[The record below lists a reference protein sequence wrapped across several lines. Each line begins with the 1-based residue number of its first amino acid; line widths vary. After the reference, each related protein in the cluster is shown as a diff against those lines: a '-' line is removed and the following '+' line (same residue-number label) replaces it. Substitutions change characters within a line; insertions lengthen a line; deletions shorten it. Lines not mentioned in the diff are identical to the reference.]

1 MVSEP
6 ASKVLYESLNT
17 RVTLTTRDDK
27 PVICKALKA
36 GVQTPHAVARY
47 QHEFVVNQS
56 LTSPYISRALEYD
69 DRAHKLYF
77 EWVEAET
84 LRDFINS
91 GPTQDLTV
99 LMQVAA
105 NIARALQSI
114 HDEGVVHRDINPA
127 NILID
132 AQYNIRIIDFGLATF
147 SAHNQPASGEVVNQL
162 AGTLNYLS
170 PEQTGRV
177 NRVVDYRTDLYAL
190 GATFYEL
197 FSGTPPFINTDPLEL
212 IHAHIASKPKPLHE
226 VSTRIPNWL
235 SDVVLKLLAKQP
247 EDRYQSAMSVS
258 DDLLEGQDLGNI
270 VPFRIAQTDTPGQLA
285 LPKRLYGREQEL
297 ATLQNLFERVTRGEV
312 LFAELTGVSGVGK
325 SSFTEALNRQA
336 TDSGLL
342 VAQTSAGHLRFSDNV
357 AKDTNQLML
366 DLLRPLIRQILSLES
381 SAAGQLI
388 ERLNRI
394 PSETLRLLLPWIP
407 ELNTML
413 AAGDTTNDHDH
424 TINVSSE
431 RDAIR
436 QLLSAIS
443 PMPLC
448 LNIGEVDN
456 IASSIYQD
464 ILEMMVEQRNILLVL
479 GSDKANANA
488 FDAPKF
494 ATKHQQIDLQPL
506 ARSDVRTMLADMLS
520 QSEARVRELAS
531 ELWEKTDGLPAPLL
545 ELIFELHHTD
555 AISYNSQG
563 GVWTW
568 DLDIVRGHYFS
579 NNSNERIQGQLV
591 SLQTET
597 QDLLQ
602 LGSCIGLEFDLSTL
616 AGTLNRPEADL
627 ARLLRTSIALGLL
640 GLTSKKY
647 RFSHPR
653 IAAQIY
659 ADIDTARKSE
669 LHFAIGEY
677 LVANKHREDSNII
690 NIADHFNAG
699 ADLSDLD
706 PVRRLDIAHYNLL
719 AGRESLQ
726 RATFQKAYKYAR
738 SGLSLFFSQQPNH
751 EPVYLELCQCAA
763 EAAFLCGDFEQ
774 LARVVEHSNQASS
787 SMQEVQLRA
796 AIVRNELTQA
806 QTLTLSALA
815 ELNYKPSGIGA
826 LLSKPKIANWI
837 TPNARLKAPLAV
849 LNDPNTQQKL
859 RLLCYLLHVN
869 FHLGTPSF
877 RYIRDGLLIA
887 QQQRAYSPEVGLIYA
902 NKAIAQL
909 AKGFSSQVLIA
920 ANNARLIA
928 NQSPNDA
935 FSVRTMTMLNGLVDP
950 WSKPIDQTLKALSK
964 NVDASMQVQD
974 YEFAATACAFFATN
988 GLLRGME
995 LGSLARELDKHLS
1008 IVSAYNHVTGVNIA
1022 HFVHQMVQS
1031 LTGQISENDDDNA
1044 PAINNSADRVAHG
1057 YVYVMRLYYA
1067 FLFQDIQGAHSVLEL
1082 AQVYVD
1088 DLTGSPLQIT
1098 FALIC
1103 GLLHVKDESK
1113 TALVAKQIK
1122 KLEQWSQRGA
1132 AFAEPKLSLLQAAQA
1147 WQAGQQTRALELY
1160 EKAAE
1165 QAKNQGL
1172 ANDEALAYELGALA
1186 CLASNRQDFAKM
1198 FMHNAHQAYLRWGST
1213 AKSNQLERNFEELL
1227 ADVTNRSN
1235 SKSLS
1240 MSDLVDLTVR
1250 DYGYSS
1256 YSTESTELSA
1266 RTLDTTTVL
1275 RAAQTISGEIVLDQV
1290 LTKLL
1295 RLALEHAGAQ
1305 RAVMLL
1311 NNDHNQLMVEA
1322 VAAIDGEATR
1332 RINPAEPLNATTSI
1346 PVSVVQFV
1354 ARTQETLVLNDATA
1368 EDVFTQDPYVV
1379 GQKPLSVLCLPILH
1393 RGELTGILYVEH
1405 KWLSGMFTEQRI
1417 EVLTLLTSQ
1426 AAISIENARLYADLH
1441 AARDEYQALYEN
1453 AIEGLFRLNQQG
1465 SLVQAN
1471 PTLAKILEFDSQ
1483 STMLNEYRD
1492 LLDHIF
1498 LSKELAS
1505 EFLSALEERNVVNAF
1520 EAQGVTRD
1528 GRVFWMSLT
1537 AQLQEDQGEG
1547 QFIDGSLIDI
1557 SERKEREQ
1565 SDQQREIAEAATEAK
1580 SEFLAN
1586 MSHEIRTPMNAILG
1600 FSKLTLETQL
1610 DRKQHEYLS
1619 SIRSAAQNLLG
1630 LVSDVLDFSKIE
1642 AGKLTLEEAPFLLAD
1657 TLSEVH
1663 KLFRT
1668 ELLKKQLTLEV
1679 EDYTNADPRFPQ
1691 HGLLVG
1697 DALRLQQILVNLI
1710 GNAIKFTADGS
1721 IRLEASVADST
1732 AKGLMLSIS
1741 VEDTGIGITPE
1752 QQERLFN
1759 SFEQAENSI
1768 TRRYGGT
1775 GLGLSI
1781 CKQLVEAMGG
1791 TIAVDSS
1798 AGEGSCFSFNVNLG
1812 VASEEDLAEVA
1823 RQRKPSGNRDSL
1835 INRRLLV
1842 AEDNPINQQLA
1853 LEFLTQRGAVVDIA
1867 ENGRIAIAKITE
1879 GDYDA
1884 VLMDIHMPELDGLEA
1899 TRILRE
1905 QGIEIPVIAVSADAL
1920 QERKASALEVGCNAY
1935 VTKPIDFN
1943 TLVAVLEDTLPK
1955 LEGTNYSRRATDADI
1970 GSGAEENPE
1979 VQPTFTS
1986 DNLET
1991 VPERTADVVANTL
2004 ALQRLPGIDIAEAI
2018 RGHNG
2023 NVKLMMKLM
2032 GDFGKYYGDA
2042 GTKMRS
2048 YVQAKQYE
2056 DGERLA
2062 HNLHGVAGSFGAPR
2076 LKEASKTLE
2085 LALAKTAHNDD
2096 KNNLLGLAQSFEIA
2110 LTEVLESADD
2120 LASNEIPFRASDFG
2134 VANDTEAN

>member
-1 MVSEP
+1 MPGVGLASDP
-6 ASKVLYESLNT
+6 ASKVLYESVNT
-17 RVTLTTRDDK
+17 RVTRTTLGDT

-36 GVQTPHAVARY
+36 GVQTPHAIARY

-56 LTSPYISRALEYD
+56 LTSPHISRALKYD

-77 EWVEAET
+77 EWTDAET
-84 LRDFINS
+84 LRDFISS
-91 GPTQDLTV
+91 GPSQELPV

-127 NILID
+127 NLLID
-132 AQYNIRIIDFGLATF
+132 ADLNIRIIDFGLATF
-147 SAHNQPASGEVVNQL
+147 SAHNQPGSGEVVNQL

-197 FSGTPPFINTDPLEL
+197 FSGSPPFINTDPLEL

-226 VSTRIPNWL
+226 VSSRVPNWL

-258 DDLLEGQDLGNI
+258 DDLLEGQDLANI

-285 LPKRLYGREQEL
+285 LPKRIYGREQEL
-297 ATLQNLFERVTRGEV
+297 ATINSLFERISKGEV
-312 LFAELTGVSGVGK
+312 LFAELTGISGVGK
-325 SSFTEALNRQA
+325 STFIDALTRQA
-336 TDSGLL
+336 AEAGLL
-342 VAQTSAGHLRFSDNV
+342 VAQTSAGHLRFTDNV
-357 AKDTNQLML
+357 AKDTNQLVL
-366 DLLRPLIRQILSLES
+366 DLLRPLVRQILSLEGK
-381 SAAGQLI
+381 SAAQLI

-394 PSETLRLLLPWIP
+394 PSAPLKLLLPWIP
-407 ELNTML
+407 ELSNML
-413 AAGDTTNDHDH
+413 APGDTTTNQDH
-424 TINVSSE
+424 TISVGNE
-431 RDAIR
+431 RGAVR

-448 LNIGEVDN
+448 LIIGEVDSL
-456 IASSIYQD
+456 ARTIYQD
-464 ILEMMVEQRNILLVL
+464 ILEMMVEQRNILLIT
-479 GSDKANANA
+479 GSDKPNPKV
-488 FDAPKF
+488 FEAPKF
-494 ATKHQQIDLQPL
+494 ATKHHQIELQPL
-506 ARSDVRTMLADMLS
+506 ARIDVRNMLADMLS

-555 AISYNSQG
+555 AISYNSQA
-563 GVWTW
+563 GVWSW

-579 NNSNERIQGQLV
+579 NNSNERIQSQLL
-591 SLQTET
+591 SLTAET

-602 LGSCIGLEFDLSTL
+602 LGSCIGLEFGLETL
-616 AGTLNRPEADL
+616 AGTLNREEADL
-627 ARLLRTSIALGLL
+627 ARHLRTAIAQGLI
-640 GLTSKKY
+640 GLSSKQY

-659 ADIDTARKSE
+659 AEIDEKKKSE

-677 LVANKHREDSNII
+677 LVANKHREGSNII

-699 ADLSDLD
+699 ADLCDLA
-706 PVRRLDIAHYNLL
+706 PNRRLDIAHYNLL

-738 SGLSLFFSQQPNH
+738 SGLSLFFSQQPSH

-774 LARVVEHSNQASS
+774 LTRVVEHSSQASS

-796 AIVRNELTQA
+796 AIVRNELNQA

-815 ELNYKPSGIGA
+815 ELDYKPSSINA
-826 LLSKPKIANWI
+826 LLSKPKLAGWTI
-837 TPNARLKAPLAV
+837 PNARLKAPLAT
-849 LNDPNTQQKL
+849 LNDPKTQQQL
-859 RLLCYLLHVN
+859 RLLCYLLHIN
-869 FHLGTPSF
+869 FHLGAPSLP
-877 RYIRDGLLIA
+877 YVRDGLLLA
-887 QQQRAYSPEVGLIYA
+887 QRQRAYSPEVALIYA
-902 NKAIAQL
+902 NKAVAQL
-909 AKGFSSQVLIA
+909 DRGFSSQVLVA

-928 NQSPNDA
+928 NQQPNDA
-935 FSVRTMTMLNGLVDP
+935 FSVRTMTVLNGLVDP
-950 WSKPIDQTLKALSK
+950 WSKPIDQTLKTLAS

-995 LGSLARELDKHLS
+995 LGSLSRELAKHLS
-1008 IVSAYNHVTGVNIA
+1008 TVSAYHHVTGVNIA
-1022 HFVHQMVQS
+1022 HFVHQMVKS
-1031 LTGQISENDDDNA
+1031 LTGQISESEDDNA
-1044 PAINNSADRVAHG
+1044 PPINNASDRVAHG

-1067 FLFQDIQGAHSVLEL
+1067 FMFQDIQGAHSVLEL
-1082 AQVYVD
+1082 AQDYVN
-1088 DLTGSPLQIT
+1088 DLKGSPLQVT

-1113 TALVAKQIK
+1113 ASLVRQQIK
-1122 KLEQWSQRGA
+1122 KLQQWSDRGA

-1147 WQAGQQTRALELY
+1147 WQIGQQTRALELY

-1172 ANDEALAYELGALA
+1172 ANDEALAYELGAMA
-1186 CLASNRQDFAKM
+1186 CLTSNRQDFAKM

-1250 DYGYSS
+1250 DYGFSS

-1275 RAAQTISGEIVLDQV
+1275 RAAQTISSEIVLDQV

-1311 NNDHNQLMVEA
+1311 SNDHNQLLVEA
-1322 VAAIDGEATR
+1322 VAAVDGEATR
-1332 RINPAEPLNATTSI
+1332 RISPAEPLGATTSV

-1379 GQKPLSVLCLPILH
+1379 SQQPLSVLCLPILH

-1441 AARDEYQALYEN
+1441 SARDEYQALYEN

-1471 PTLAKILEFDSQ
+1471 PTLAKILGFDAQ
-1483 STMLNEYRD
+1483 PAMLEEYRD
-1492 LLDHIF
+1492 LLDRIF
-1498 LSKELAS
+1498 LSKELAG
-1505 EFLSALEERNVVNAF
+1505 EFLSALEDRNVVSGF
-1520 EAQGVTRD
+1520 EAQGVARD

-1600 FSKLTLETQL
+1600 FSKLALETQL

-1642 AGKLTLEEAPFLLAD
+1642 AGKLTLEEAPFKLAN
-1657 TLSEVH
+1657 TLAEVQR
-1663 KLFRT
+1663 LFRT

-1679 EDYTNADPRFPQ
+1679 EDYTDTDPRFPQ

-1710 GNAIKFTADGS
+1710 GNAIKFTAEGS
-1721 IRLEASVADST
+1721 IRLEASISDST
-1732 AKGLMLSIS
+1732 AKGLMLTISI
-1741 VEDTGIGITPE
+1741 EDTGIGITKE

-1791 TIAVDSS
+1791 EIQVDSS
-1798 AGEGSCFSFNVNLG
+1798 PGDGSCFSFNVNLG
-1812 VASEEDLAEVA
+1812 VADEQDLADVA
-1823 RQRKPSGNRDSL
+1823 GQRKPSGNRDSL
-1835 INRRLLV
+1835 KHRRLLV

-1853 LEFLTQRGAVVDIA
+1853 LEFLTQRGAIVDIA
-1867 ENGRIAIAKITE
+1867 DNGRIAIAKITE

-1905 QGIEIPVIAVSADAL
+1905 QGIAIPIIAVSADAL
-1920 QERKASALEVGCNAY
+1920 QERKVAALEVGCHAY
-1935 VTKPIDFN
+1935 VTKPIDFDV
-1943 TLVAVLEDTLPK
+1943 LVAVLEETLPP
-1955 LEGTNYSRRATDADI
+1955 LEAASFSRRASDADLA
-1970 GSGAEENPE
+1970 AEPDDNTEE
-1979 VQPTFTS
+1979 V
-1986 DNLET
+1986 ET
-1991 VPERTADVVANTL
+1991 TNERSAEVDANTL
-2004 ALQRLPGIDIAEAI
+2004 ALQRLPGIDIAGAI

-2048 YVQAKQYE
+2048 YVQKGQFD

-2085 LALAKTAHNDD
+2085 LALASGGDQS
-2096 KNNLLGLAQSFEIA
+2096 NLVGLAQSFAVA
-2110 LTEVLESADD
+2110 LTEVLESAES
-2120 LASNEIPFRASDFG
+2120 LASNEISFRASDF
-2134 VANDTEAN
+2134 VKAEKNDKA

>member
-1 MVSEP
+1 M
-6 ASKVLYESLNT
+6 
-17 RVTLTTRDDK
+17 
-27 PVICKALKA
+27 ICKALKA
-36 GVQTPHAVARY
+36 GVQTPHAIARY

-77 EWVEAET
+77 EWIDAEP

-91 GPTQDLTV
+91 GSTQELPV

-127 NILID
+127 NLLID
-132 AQYNIRIIDFGLATF
+132 AELNIRIIDFGLATF
-147 SAHNQPASGEVVNQL
+147 SAHNQPGSGEVVNQL

-177 NRVVDYRTDLYAL
+177 NRVVDYRTDLYAM

-197 FSGTPPFINTDPLEL
+197 FCGSPPFINTDPLEL
-212 IHAHIASKPKPLHE
+212 IHAQIASQPKPLHT
-226 VSTRIPNWL
+226 VSSRIPNWL

-247 EDRYQSAMSVS
+247 EDRYQSAMSVC
-258 DDLLEGQDLGNI
+258 DDLLEGQDLANI

-285 LPKRLYGREQEL
+285 LPKRIYGREQEL
-297 ATLQNLFERVTRGEV
+297 ATMQSLFERITKGEV
-312 LFAELTGVSGVGK
+312 LFAELSGASGVGK
-325 SSFTEALNRQA
+325 STFAEATSRQA
-336 TDSGLL
+336 ADAGLL
-342 VAQTSAGHLRFSDNV
+342 VAQTSAGHLRFTDNV
-357 AKDTNQLML
+357 AKDTNQLIL
-366 DLLRPLIRQILSLES
+366 DLLRPLVRQILSLEGS
-381 SAAGQLI
+381 TASQLL

-394 PSETLRLLLPWIP
+394 PSAPIKLLLPWIP
-407 ELNTML
+407 ELGIML
-413 AAGDTTNDHDH
+413 APEDPSSNQDQ
-424 TINVSSE
+424 TISVGNE
-431 RDAIR
+431 RDAVR

-448 LNIGEVDN
+448 LIIGEVDN
-456 IASSIYQD
+456 LASSIYKD
-464 ILEMMVEQRNILLVL
+464 ILELMVEQRNILLLV
-479 GSDKANANA
+479 GSDKPHPSV
-488 FDAPKF
+488 FGEPKF
-494 ATKHQQIDLQPL
+494 ATKHHPMELQPL
-506 ARSDVRTMLADMLS
+506 ARSDVRHMLADMLS

-555 AISYNSQG
+555 SISYDSQAG
-563 GVWTW
+563 LWTW

-579 NNSNERIQGQLV
+579 NNSNERIQSQLI
-591 SLQTET
+591 SLEPET
-597 QDLLQ
+597 QSLLQ
-602 LGSCIGLEFDLSTL
+602 LGSCIGLEFELETL
-616 AGTLNRPEADL
+616 AGTLGRGEADL
-627 ARLLRTSIALGLL
+627 ARHLRTAIGLGLL
-640 GLTSKKY
+640 GLSSKHY

-653 IAAQIY
+653 IASQIY
-659 ADIDTARKSE
+659 ADIEEKRKSE

-677 LVANKHREDSNII
+677 LVANKHREGSNII

-706 PVRRLDIAHYNLL
+706 PNRRLEIAHYNLL

-738 SGLSLFFSQQPNH
+738 SGLALFFSQQPSH

-774 LARVVEHSNQASS
+774 LTRVVEHSSQASS

-796 AIVRNELTQA
+796 AIVRNELSQA

-815 ELNYKPSGIGA
+815 ELNYKPSAIGA
-826 LLSKPKIANWI
+826 LLSKPKLASW
-837 TPNARLKAPLAV
+837 TLPNTRLKAPLAT
-849 LNDPNTQQKL
+849 LNDPKAQQQL
-859 RLLCYLLHVN
+859 RLLCYMLHIN
-869 FHLGTPSF
+869 FHLGAPSLP
-877 RYIRDGLLIA
+877 YIRDGLLIA
-887 QQQRAYSPEVGLIYA
+887 QRQRAYSPEVALIYA
-902 NKAIAQL
+902 NKAVAQL
-909 AKGFSSQVLIA
+909 DKGFSSQVLIA

-928 NQSPNDA
+928 NQMPEDA
-935 FSVRTMTMLNGLVDP
+935 FSVRTMTLLNGLVDP
-950 WSKPIDQTLKALSK
+950 WSKPIDQTLKALAS

-995 LGSLARELDKHLS
+995 LGSLARELAKHLGT
-1008 IVSAYNHVTGVNIA
+1008 VSAYHHVTGVNIA

-1031 LTGQISENDDDNA
+1031 LIGQISDADDDNA
-1044 PAINNSADRVAHG
+1044 PPINNATDRVAHG

-1067 FLFQDIQGAHSVLEL
+1067 FLFQDIQGARSVLDL
-1082 AQVYVD
+1082 AQDYVS
-1088 DLTGSPLQIT
+1088 DLKGSPLQIT

-1103 GLLHVKDESK
+1103 GLLHVEDE
-1113 TALVAKQIK
+1113 TQAPLVRTQIK
-1122 KLEQWSQRGA
+1122 KLEQWSKRGA
-1132 AFAEPKLSLLQAAQA
+1132 AFAEPKLSLLQAAYA
-1147 WQAGQQTRALELY
+1147 WHGGQQTRALELY

-1172 ANDEALAYELGALA
+1172 ANDEALSYELAARA

-1250 DYGYSS
+1250 DYGFSS

-1311 NNDHNQLMVEA
+1311 TNDHNQLMVEA
-1322 VAAIDGEATR
+1322 VAAVDGEATR
-1332 RINPAEPLNATTSI
+1332 RISPAEPLSATNSI

-1368 EDVFTQDPYVV
+1368 EDVFTQDPYIV

-1465 SLVQAN
+1465 SLIQAN
-1471 PTLAKILEFDSQ
+1471 PTLAKILGFEAQ
-1483 STMLNEYRD
+1483 PAMLDEYRD
-1492 LLDHIF
+1492 LLDRIF
-1498 LSKELAS
+1498 LSKENAG
-1505 EFLSALEERNVVNAF
+1505 EFLSALEERKVVSAF
-1520 EAQGVTRD
+1520 EAQGVARD

-1600 FSKLTLETQL
+1600 FSKLALETQL

-1642 AGKLTLEEAPFLLAD
+1642 AGKLTLEEAPFKLAN
-1657 TLSEVH
+1657 TLAEVH
-1663 KLFRT
+1663 RLFRT
-1668 ELLKKQLTLEV
+1668 ELLKKQLSLEI
-1679 EDYTNADPRFPQ
+1679 EDYTNADPRFPE
-1691 HGLLVG
+1691 HGLMVG
-1697 DALRLQQILVNLI
+1697 DALRLQQILVNLV

-1721 IRLEASVADST
+1721 LRLEASVGETT
-1732 AKGLMLSIS
+1732 AKGLMLSVSI
-1741 VEDTGIGITPE
+1741 EDTGIGITEE

-1781 CKQLVEAMGG
+1781 CKQLVEVMGG
-1791 TIAVDSS
+1791 KIQVDSTP
-1798 AGEGSCFSFNVNLG
+1798 GEGSCFSFTVNLG
-1812 VASEEDLAEVA
+1812 IADSQNLVELAA
-1823 RQRKPSGNRDSL
+1823 QRKPSGNRDSL
-1835 INRRLLV
+1835 KHRRILV

-1867 ENGRIAIAKITE
+1867 ENGRVAIAKITE

-1884 VLMDIHMPELDGLEA
+1884 VLMDIHMPELDGLGA

-1905 QGIEIPVIAVSADAL
+1905 QGITIPIIAVSADAL
-1920 QERKASALEVGCNAY
+1920 QERKVSAMEVGCNGY
-1935 VTKPIDFN
+1935 VTKPIDFDL
-1943 TLVAVLEDTLPK
+1943 LVAALEETLPA
-1955 LEGTNYSRRATDADI
+1955 LEATNFSRRATDADLA
-1970 GSGAEENPE
+1970 AEAI
-1979 VQPTFTS
+1979 
-1986 DNLET
+1986 
-1991 VPERTADVVANTL
+1991 TAAEDAKPAEDRSEAVAANTL
-2004 ALQRLPGIDIAEAI
+2004 ALHRLPGIDIAGAI

-2032 GDFGKYYGDA
+2032 GDFGTYYGDA
-2042 GTKMRS
+2042 STKMRG
-2048 YVQAKQYE
+2048 YVQDKQYD

-2085 LALAKTAHNDD
+2085 LALAKGEHNGEES
-2096 KNNLLGLAQSFEIA
+2096 NLIGLVRSFEIA
-2110 LTEVLESADD
+2110 LTEVLESADS
-2120 LASNEIPFRASDFG
+2120 LASNEIPFRASDF
-2134 VANDTEAN
+2134 VAPDENDAI